1 MLRNE
6 HELQGK
12 IASFMRR
19 KNAEHQDLGDFAEK
33 NL

>member
-12 IASFMRR
+12 IQSFMRR
-19 KNAEHQDLGDFAEK
+19 KDAEHPGLSDFAK
-33 NL
+33 KI